1 MEINQGSIQ
10 GEDTSGGEKTTASLQ
25 GHILPWISD
34 LKKQRELFFLLHRKT
49 QQKVTGH
56 MDT

>member
-25 GHILPWISD
+25 EKEWGSTSLTPPESTWCI
-34 LKKQRELFFLLHRKT
+34 
-49 QQKVTGH
+49 
-56 MDT
+56 